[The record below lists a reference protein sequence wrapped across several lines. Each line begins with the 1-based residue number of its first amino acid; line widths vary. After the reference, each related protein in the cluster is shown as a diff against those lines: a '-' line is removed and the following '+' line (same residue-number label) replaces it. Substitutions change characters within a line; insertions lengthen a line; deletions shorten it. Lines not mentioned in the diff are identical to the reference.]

1 MSPFTD
7 PMLANTVA
15 SLGLL
20 LNIVGVVLVWRYGL
34 PWNYV
39 QSEITPEMRGHANG
53 SRFGLSLIG
62 VGFLAQLIALWI

>member
-1 MSPFTD
+1 
-7 PMLANTVA
+7 MLANLVS

-39 QSEITPEMRGHANG
+39 EIEITPEMRAWAQ
-53 SRFGLSLIG
+53 RARLGLFLIC